1 MRGIKR
7 FGALFFGFSLIALI
21 GIPLG
26 PEGRFMVAENSSASR
41 PTRPNERLSVIQPR
55 ESPPLAHS
63 GERLPLAE
71 SRAGELPSE
80 PPATLTVPADV
91 RWEFDG
97 HITESGERHLNH
109 LSLSVTPRPTVGPS
123 PAETKSASLSP
134 ITVEWPAP
142 AASPSSAAAPAQSS
156 ISVNVSPTN
165 AFAGSEVIVSGS
177 VPAAQVPAVQTV
189 RVLFRDCEFT
199 RGLGEAPVGSDGT
212 FSTKVK
218 IPSDATTGPHE
229 VMVTG
234 GSTSVSNTPPLSGIA
249 VLNIPPL
256 PPGSISGQILLERA
270 SGGEVPAFPQ
280 PFWLDNTEKEGGPG
294 SLFSGKTDSSGR
306 FYFPSVA
313 PGKYS
318 FIVVRGGYVFETF
331 VVAKTPQG
339 VPVRIPAP
347 VIELQPAEE
356 LTDIIIV
363 GKLKPEGVGAC
374 IAWKQTNEDVGLR
387 LPMDATI
394 KASAVKKA
402 ANLLDIGYFVSGVPV
417 TNKFIAIVSFPLG
430 NASVSFEFLQGDK
443 VVKTVPAQFE
453 SAYAGAVFTASVN
466 MGDFPVGLYKVRT
479 VIGGQCVLEPS
490 LEFKMVDLGW
500 NNPWV
505 KKNQAT
511 FKDGP
516 PRYEFSG
523 LLPAPLGFSFKKDIN
538 LVDVI
543 TLQNEVTFGIPI
555 SETFYLDGKLK
566 GQAQA
571 QAKVTLLSQ
580 SLLNQ
585 TFNYTP
591 NIPGAP
597 SGHLRQ
603 YYWQLHKSLLDQT
616 IPLCHPC
623 FWIGLVPGILD
634 VSANV
639 SLHFGGFVDFD
650 STIKS
655 NLGVSMGVTPGASI
669 GIPVDIEVHLLLLV
683 NFDGSAEPKVTVKLP
698 IECDITPSLGC
709 DFLGPCLR
717 GEVRVCGCVYTGP
730 SCDCEACLFGECVP
744 CSVDWWE
751 GCSDWKQLFSWG
763 CGSSATSLITKQDQ
777 PPPARPPSPSP
788 SVASDGAGHAL
799 SVWLQT
805 EDGSAERS
813 RLFFS
818 FYDGRSWS
826 SPQPLF
832 TEPRALASWP
842 KVAFIGP
849 NRAVAVW
856 MNFPAT
862 DPSRVLSDE
871 GLAYAIWDGRR
882 WSEPMLLTNDQAYDA
897 KPSLAADPK
906 TGQAVVI
913 WLRASQPESLS
924 PMSRPD
930 GMYYSLFDGRQW
942 SAPALVTPPST
953 AIDFFPV
960 VKFDRRGQATAVWM
974 RDVDGDVNTSEDRQ
988 IVMSRFDG
996 RSWSLPEPIPDLPPG
1011 PYTPSLAF
1019 DRENNPIVVFVV
1031 PPVNPQTGQSSSGVG
1046 TNNQLYSA
1054 YRRRD
1059 RWEVVPVGQTTFAE
1073 TPVVNVNPDNR
1084 AIIMYRQFG
1093 DRSVVHVSGDL
1104 AAAVADLNAPRL
1116 EWTTGYLTNDGMS
1129 NWKVAFDIDEQ
1140 TSTNFVVNVK
1150 KIPGNQQ
1157 KRMEVA
1163 QELARLPK
1171 GERVNGT
1178 WQLNTLGGVTLP
1190 SESFMQAEPDISVA
1204 SFVVPYAVDLAVTP
1218 DDLTISNI
1226 HPIVGEQV
1234 TITAN
1239 IRNAGL
1245 KAISNRTPFTVKL
1258 YAGDPSSG
1266 GAMLIE
1272 QQRIEQAMPFN
1283 TAIPISFAYTVLR
1296 GGLQTL
1302 AVVVD
1307 EENAVAESSKANNT
1321 ALVTFGQMP
1330 APLQLSATADPEQ
1343 PAILLSW
1350 GAPDTQGMNE
1360 YQIFRSTRPGGPYEF
1375 VGDALETSFTD
1386 TLVRPGVTYYYV
1398 VVAVDAY
1405 GVRSAFSNEAAAR
1418 LP

>member
-7 FGALFFGFSLIALI
+7 FGIVFLSFSLITLT
-21 GIPLG
+21 GLPLG
-26 PEGRFMVAENSSASR
+26 PEGRFMVAENLSASW
-41 PTRPNERLSVIQPR
+41 PTRPNERLSVIQPG
-55 ESPPLAHS
+55 ESRPLARS
-63 GERLPLAE
+63 GDRLPLAE
-71 SRAGELPSE
+71 WCARELPQE

-91 RWEFDG
+91 MWKYDG
-97 HITESGERHLNH
+97 NITESGQRQINH
-109 LSLSVTPRPTVGPS
+109 LALSVTPRPTAGPL
-123 PAETKSASLSP
+123 PAEATSSSLSP

-142 AASPSSAAAPAQSS
+142 AEHSLPSAAAPAQSS
-156 ISVNVSPTN
+156 ILVNVSPTN
-165 AFAGSEVIVSGS
+165 AFAGSEVTVSGK
-177 VPAAQVPAVQTV
+177 VPAVQVPTVPTV
-189 RVLFRDCEFT
+189 RILFRDCEFT
-199 RGLGEAPVGSDGT
+199 RGLGEAPVSSDGS
-212 FSTKVK
+212 FSARVK

-229 VMVTG
+229 LMVTG
-234 GSTSVSNTPPLSGIA
+234 GSTSVSNTPPLSGNF
-249 VLNIPPL
+249 VVNIPPL
-256 PPGSISGQILLERA
+256 PPGSISGTILLERA
-270 SGGEVPAFPQ
+270 SGGEDPAFPQ

-294 SLFSGKTDSSGR
+294 SLFSGKTDSNGR
-306 FYFPSVA
+306 FYFPSVP

-331 VVAKTPQG
+331 VVVKASQG
-339 VPVRIPAP
+339 GPVRVPAP
-347 VIELQPAEE
+347 VIEVKPAEE
-356 LTDIIIV
+356 LTDVIIV
-363 GKLKPEGVGAC
+363 GKLRPAGVGAC
-374 IAWKQTNEDVGLR
+374 IAWKQTNEDAGLR
-387 LPMDATI
+387 LPMGATI
-394 KASAVKKA
+394 EASAAKA
-402 ANLLDIGYFVSGVPV
+402 NEGSLRHIGYFVSGVPV
-417 TNKFIAIVSFPLG
+417 TNQFIALVPFPLG
-430 NASVSFEFLQGDK
+430 NASLSLEFLQGDK
-443 VVKTVPAQFE
+443 VVKTVAAQPEAILF
-453 SAYAGAVFTASVN
+453 SASVN
-466 MGDFPVGLYKVRT
+466 MDDLPVGLYRVRT
-479 VIGGQCVLEPS
+479 VIGGQCALEPS
-490 LEFKMVDLGW
+490 LEFRMVDLGW

-538 LVDVI
+538 LVDI
-543 TLQNEVTFGIPI
+543 TTLHNEVTFGIPI

-580 SLLNQ
+580 SLLNE
-585 TFNYTP
+585 TLNYTP
-591 NIPGAP
+591 KIPGAP
-597 SGHLRQ
+597 FGFLRQ
-603 YYWQLHKSLLDQT
+603 YYWQDQMT
-616 IPLCHPC
+616 LFDKTDPICKPC
-623 FWIGLVPGILD
+623 FWIGLVPEILD
-634 VSANV
+634 ASVSA

-655 NLGVSMGVTPGASI
+655 NLGVSVGVTPGAYI
-669 GIPVDIEVHLLLLV
+669 GIPIDVEVHLLLLA
-683 NFDGSAEPKVTVKLP
+683 NFDGSAEPKVTVELP
-698 IECDITPSLGC
+698 IECDITPSVGC
-709 DFLGPCLR
+709 DFLSPCLR
-717 GEVRVCGCVYTGP
+717 GEARVCGCVYSGP
-730 SCDCEACLFGECVP
+730 SCGCEECFGVCVP
-744 CSVDWWE
+744 CSIDWWE
-751 GCSDWKQLFSWG
+751 GCTDWKQLFSWG
-763 CGSSATSLITKQDQ
+763 CGSSATSLITEQDQ

-788 SVASDGAGHAL
+788 SVASDGSGHAL

-805 EDGSAERS
+805 DDSSAERS

-826 SPQPLF
+826 SPQPVF
-832 TEPRALASWP
+832 AEPRALASWP

-862 DPSRVLSDE
+862 NRSRILSDE

-882 WSEPMLLTNDQAYDA
+882 WSEPMLLTNDPAYDA

-906 TGQAVVI
+906 TGQAMVV
-913 WLRASQPESLS
+913 WLRASQPESLG
-924 PMSRPD
+924 PTSRPD
-930 GMYYSLFDGRQW
+930 GIYYSRFDGRQW

-953 AIDFFPV
+953 AIDFFPS
-960 VKFDRRGQATAVWM
+960 VKFDRRGQAAAVWM

-988 IVMSRFDG
+988 IVMSRFDR

-1031 PPVNPQTGQSSSGVG
+1031 PPLDPQTGRSSSGVG

-1054 YRRRD
+1054 YRRQD

-1093 DRSVVHVSGDL
+1093 DTSVVHASGDL
-1104 AAAVADLNAPRL
+1104 AAAVADLNVPRL

-1140 TSTNFVVNVK
+1140 TSANFVVNVK
-1150 KIPGNQQ
+1150 KVPGNQQ
-1157 KRMEVA
+1157 KRTEVA

-1178 WQLNTLGGVTLP
+1178 WRLNTLGGVTLP
-1190 SESFMQAEPDISVA
+1190 SESFSQAEPDISVA
-1204 SFVVPYAVDLAVTP
+1204 SFVIPYAVDLAVTP
-1218 DDLTISNI
+1218 DDLTISNT

-1234 TITAN
+1234 TVTAT

-1245 KAISNRTPFTVKL
+1245 KAISSREPFTVKL
-1258 YAGDPSSG
+1258 YDGDPSSG
-1266 GAMLIE
+1266 GAVLIE

-1283 TAIPISFAYTVLR
+1283 AAVPISFTYTVSR

-1302 AVVVD
+1302 AVVVN
-1307 EENAVAESSKANNT
+1307 EENAIAESSKANNT

-1330 APLQLSATADPEQ
+1330 APLQLSATADSEQ
-1343 PAILLSW
+1343 PAILLVW
-1350 GAPDTQGMNE
+1350 GAPDTQGINE

-1375 VGDALETSFTD
+1375 VGDTLETSFTD

-1405 GVRSAFSNEAAAR
+1405 GVRSAFSNEATAR